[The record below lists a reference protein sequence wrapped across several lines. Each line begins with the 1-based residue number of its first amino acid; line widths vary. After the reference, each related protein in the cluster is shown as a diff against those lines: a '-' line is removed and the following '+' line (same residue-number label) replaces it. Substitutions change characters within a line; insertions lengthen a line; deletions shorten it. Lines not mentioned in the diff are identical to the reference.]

1 MGALMK
7 EFDGSYARAG
17 SVISLIYILGMIVIW
32 FAPET
37 KDRPLPE

>member
-1 MGALMK
+1 
-7 EFDGSYARAG
+7 
-17 SVISLIYILGMIVIW
+17 VVTLIYVVGMILIW